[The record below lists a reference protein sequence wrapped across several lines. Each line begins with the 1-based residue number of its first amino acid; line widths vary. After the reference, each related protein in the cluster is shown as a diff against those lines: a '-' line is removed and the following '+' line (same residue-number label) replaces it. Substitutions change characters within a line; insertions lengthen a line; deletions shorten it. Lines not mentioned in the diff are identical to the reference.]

1 MVLIILRLIL
11 ISTFALD
18 FIHSDR
24 SIFKI
29 VDLDEAWA
37 FLNVAQGETLSNKL
51 VRAKK
56 ICLSCPLRSPV
67 GQCILHNSKQ
77 TDKVFEILQG
87 YGRQVGSLQLAVKR
101 VYRWQLFCRG

>member
-1 MVLIILRLIL
+1 MDLSLPRRLQLRVQ
-11 ISTFALD
+11 FCA
-18 FIHSDR
+18 
-24 SIFKI
+24 
-29 VDLDEAWA
+29 DLRA
-37 FLNVAQGETLSNKL
+37 

-56 ICLSCPLRSPV
+56 ICLARPLRSPV